1 MAARQARIVHLA
13 VADGRGH
20 LMRAHLLRRLLANRG
35 IAVDVVTT
43 SRAGRRFLAG
53 LGTPAAV
60 LPGGFE
66 VAFDGQHHMLAA
78 TTDRRLAA
86 YIASPWRL
94 GRDAAMLRR
103 LSRGALLVVNDSLHP
118 AALLLAGLGDRWGA
132 RVVHLHGDGLWRAA
146 VSHFDARLP
155 AWASAGYRR
164 LLAALRARAFGC
176 VEHSLAAADHA
187 GVTLAP
193 TRFRLPPLV
202 RPPRRARAAVRRALG
217 LAPGERLATIYLN
230 PHFRDPRLAA
240 DLEAA
245 LARAGFRFYGVS
257 EPWAGRPGWRPF
269 DAELGDVIA
278 ASDLFISGAGMAALE
293 QARCAGVPLLALVG
307 DQPEQAL
314 NIDQAA
320 AAGLALCAVDAGA
333 PAQLAPALDAL
344 AAAGG
349 PRRRHPHPHAAVRR
363 LWKDVLLSL
372 AAITKEEAHEDA
384 DRSETTD
391 DRPDHRDQQPRGRWR
406 RRRERRAQPHP
417 PARAA
422 AGADAA
428 AGVAG

>member
-1 MAARQARIVHLA
+1 
-13 VADGRGH
+13 
-20 LMRAHLLRRLLANRG
+20 MRAHLLRGLLGEAG
-35 IAVDVVTT
+35 VAVDIVTT
-43 SRAGRRFLAG
+43 SAAGQAFLGG

-60 LPGGFE
+60 LSGGFE
-66 VAFDGQHHMLAA
+66 LLFDDRHRLRARD
-78 TTDRRLAA
+78 TERRLAA
-86 YIASPWRL
+86 YLASPRGL
-94 GRDAAMLRR
+94 ARDVAQLR
-103 LSRGALLVVNDSLHP
+103 ALAVNARFVINDSLHP
-118 AALLLAGLGDRWGA
+118 GALWLALTA
-132 RVVHLHGDGLWRAA
+132 RRTGTPRIVNLHGDNLWRAT
-146 VSHFDARLP
+146 VRNFDGRLP
-155 AWASAGYRR
+155 GMASGAFRR
-164 LLAALRARAFGC
+164 LLEAVDARAFGRI
-176 VEHSLAAADHA
+176 VHSLAPADRA
-187 GVTLAP
+187 GRRDGP
-193 TRFRLPPLV
+193 NRFRLPPLV
-202 RPPRRARAAVRRALG
+202 AAPRRARAAVRAGLG
-217 LAPGERLATIYLN
+217 LRDRDRLAAIYLN